1 MKKEDI
7 VSWTIEEIAGE
18 EAVDIVFF
26 LLENPD
32 FSEFKLA
39 DLKNINIKDLRNIM
53 YDLMEHDLLK
63 WRRKKDRQKGWYIYF
78 WTIKQENFPYLYR
91 KFKKKKLEKIKRRID
106 EEENNEFFMC
116 PNYCLR
122 VSYEKAMDI
131 HFSCPECGS
140 ILKPQDNTKTK
151 KLLKSHLEKIKK
163 DLKEFKQDKENMD
176 FSVIEVDYSKK
187 RKTTSGEYNSK
198 RKKKESKKKSK
209 SKSDNQKK
217 SSKKISKKDKKKED
231 KKEKKSKKPSKKS
244 KKNKKSSKEKSSKK
258 KNLDKKSSKD
268 SSNSKK
274 KSSKS
279 KK

>member
-1 MKKEDI
+1 MKKEDV

-18 EAVDIVFF
+18 EAIDIVFF

-39 DLKNINIKDLRNIM
+39 DLKNINIKYLRNIM
-53 YDLMEHDLLK
+53 YDLMEEDLLK

-91 KFKKKKLEKIKRRID
+91 KFKNKKLEKIKRRID

-122 VSYEKAMDI
+122 VSYEKAMEI

-140 ILKPQDNTKTK
+140 VLKPQDNTKTK

-163 DLKEFKQDKENMD
+163 DLKEFEEDKENMD

-198 RKKKESKKKSK
+198 RKKKKNRKNKSDKKNSKSSKKKSLKKKSSKKKSK
-209 SKSDNQKK
+209 N
-217 SSKKISKKDKKKED
+217 
-231 KKEKKSKKPSKKS
+231 
-244 KKNKKSSKEKSSKK
+244 
-258 KNLDKKSSKD
+258 
-268 SSNSKK
+268 SNSKK
-274 KSSKS
+274 NNKKSFS
-279 KK
+279 KKK